1 MQCQSG
7 HRRMVTLLP
16 YKSKTRMKYMKQL
29 CLGFGENTACNY
41 NPWEKDNSWAE
52 SPFTLVFC
60 PGTSQI
66 AAQGRRTHKED
77 SSLTGQGK
85 HWSCLGPTS
94 LLCSVAQEAEM
105 RELHREG
112 ASEICIVVPSGIW
125 LNTNPCSARLDST
138 GLAQNNCWNSE
149 SRTEILEVARCWK
162 KFHFQTAGVKKL
174 RKATPWEQEPCLR
187 AVVPQVWSPEQ
198 QPQHHVWTCWKCQCS
213 DPNLVRESETRG
225 VGSSTLWIK
234 LKFTRKSKSIFK

>member
-1 MQCQSG
+1 
-7 HRRMVTLLP
+7 
-16 YKSKTRMKYMKQL
+16 MKYMKQL

-125 LNTNPCSARLDST
+125 LNTNPCSVRLDST
-138 GLAQNNCWNSE
+138 GHRSSTERLLEQWKQNRDPRSGQVLEEVPFPNCWSE
-149 SRTEILEVARCWK
+149 EAQKGHTLRTGTVPESSGPSGLVPRTAASASRVNLLEVPVFWPQPGQGIWNPRGGIQ
-162 KFHFQTAGVKKL
+162 HFVDQVKVYKEIE
-174 RKATPWEQEPCLR
+174 KY
-187 AVVPQVWSPEQ
+187 
-198 QPQHHVWTCWKCQCS
+198 
-213 DPNLVRESETRG
+213 
-225 VGSSTLWIK
+225 
-234 LKFTRKSKSIFK
+234 F